1 MQLRSAHNPQSL
13 TCVLIIGVCVNMVS
27 GGVANH
33 NLDLT
38 VEPIEGPGL
47 CSNTVNQDC
56 CSCFKS
62 AKGATSPGPPCED
75 KWSEKKCKKCNEKKC
90 IKDKK
95 CQKNCKKT
103 CMHCIDDRTLA
114 FDPFY

>member
-1 MQLRSAHNPQSL
+1 
-13 TCVLIIGVCVNMVS
+13 MVS

-75 KWSEKKCKKCNEKKC
+75 IWSEKKCKKCIKKSC
-90 IKDKK
+90 PKTGGKLN
-95 CQKNCKKT
+95 CHKNCKKS
-103 CMHCIDDRTLA
+103 CDLCDDRTLA

>member
-1 MQLRSAHNPQSL
+1 
-13 TCVLIIGVCVNMVS
+13 MVS

-62 AKGATSPGPPCED
+62 ANRGTQTP
-75 KWSEKKCKKCNEKKC
+75 
-90 IKDKK
+90 
-95 CQKNCKKT
+95 
-103 CMHCIDDRTLA
+103 
-114 FDPFY
+114 

>member
-1 MQLRSAHNPQSL
+1 
-13 TCVLIIGVCVNMVS
+13 MVS

-75 KWSEKKCKKCNEKKC
+75 KWPEKKCKKCNEKKC
-90 IKDKK
+90 MKDKK

-103 CMHCIDDRTLA
+103 CDLCDDRTLA
-114 FDPFY
+114 FDPLFY